1 MLIDTSY
8 CYNVTSIAQVLT
20 LAEHDHGGT
29 RDINLA
35 NMRINVLL
43 SAGHLDAAWRLF
55 EQTTG
60 WTGPRSIAASDGD
73 SDSHDENADQDDDE
87 ASSALQRP
95 LAPRMPRP
103 TLAAGRRKRQPEQPT
118 LLTYLPILRNVTTR
132 FTDTTHAAEVT
143 LSIFRHMQRW
153 HHVRPDTMAYSVA
166 IAALTDA
173 NRGEKAH
180 DLYQQMRAERVP
192 PSSRI
197 FENLFRWFG
206 RVGRMDRVDALYE
219 DLLVTGIRPSAQLS
233 NVLINVC
240 RMEPLSV
247 VLGAAE
253 LDRAADAKGGLAPA
267 PAAPPRRSFFGLIG
281 GRRGPS
287 GRGAEGAGTSSAG
300 DDDDVAEGCQ
310 PSLRPALE
318 RLGLPS
324 HGARAWDAATDG
336 TAARSPA
343 SAAGPA
349 AARRASPPPAAGG
362 PPSAPLVSPKRL
374 QALTDQLFA
383 KLSEDRPTL

>member
-1 MLIDTSY
+1 M
-8 CYNVTSIAQVLT
+8 LT

-43 SAGHLDAAWRLF
+43 SAGNLDAAWRLF

-60 WTGPRSIAASDGD
+60 WTAPASAAASDGD
-73 SDSHDENADQDDDE
+73 DDDGNDDE
-87 ASSALQRP
+87 GTDPDDAGASFSLQRP
-95 LAPRMPRP
+95 LAPRRPRP
-103 TLAAGRRKRQPEQPT
+103 PLPAGRRKRPPEQPT
-118 LLTYLPILRNVTTR
+118 LLTYLPILRNIPTR
-132 FTDTTHAAEVT
+132 FPDTAHAAEVT
-143 LSIFRHMQRW
+143 LSIFRHMQRR
-153 HHVRPDTMAYSVA
+153 HHVRPDTLAYSVA

-173 NRGEKAH
+173 NRGEEAH
-180 DLYQQMRAERVP
+180 ELYQQMRSERVP

-206 RVGRMDRVDALYE
+206 RAGRMDRVDALYE
-219 DLLVTGIRPSAQLS
+219 DLLATGIRPSAQLS

-287 GRGAEGAGTSSAG
+287 GRGAEGAGAG
-300 DDDDVAEGCQ
+300 TAGVDDDVAEGGSS
-310 PSLRPALE
+310 SLRPALE

-336 TAARSPA
+336 TAEWLPA
-343 SAAGPA
+343 AATGPA
-349 AARRASPPPAAGG
+349 AARRAGPPPAEGG

-374 QALTDQLFA
+374 QALTGQLFA
-383 KLSEDRPTL
+383 KLSEDRPAS